1 MLDVGNSNETITRP
15 LLILALLL
23 LFRPLYSQTTA
34 RQDTSL
40 KVLRGS
46 YILIKNTKSFAI
58 NDTIIRIQST
68 LIPAR
73 ITGKDRT
80 ITFYDSL
87 KSKAS
92 KSILTKK
99 LFDLV
104 IILPDTTTNSKKIIN
119 HSDDF
124 FKDYS
129 GIKIRKIQIK
139 RLNVFGADVSNP
151 GYSNP
156 HGVEKI
162 LNNTHVNTNENI
174 IRKNLLFT
182 EGDTISPLKLTDNER
197 ILRQLPYIDD
207 ARIIVVP
214 VSGEE
219 ADILVITKDVYSLGA
234 DFTYRAKNKGSVW
247 LFEKNTFGMGHEFK
261 LEIPYSSTSQDSPG
275 IGLNYNINNISK
287 TFVNLNLNYYNG
299 LGRRTYGFN
308 LSRNLVSSET
318 KYAGGITI
326 REMFTT
332 EDLDTLPLPEPL
344 KYNYQD
350 YWLLRSFLINRESVS
365 RIIGG
370 IRYINNNVFKKP
382 LIQPKTYYALQT
394 YSLYLGSI
402 TFSQQKYYKTNL
414 IYSYGRTED
423 IPYGGLVGITGG
435 MEVNELTKRGYLGT
449 NAAFGRS
456 FSTLG
461 YFYGSVGFGTFVNN
475 HHTEQGIL
483 SVRFKYFSNL
493 ISVGK
498 QMIRNFVNVNYTRGF
513 DRYSDEYL
521 SVIKENG
528 FTGYANDSLRG
539 TQRVTLSLETVVF
552 NPLNIY
558 GFRIAFFGF
567 ADMAFLAG
575 TTEVIS
581 KGSFL
586 SGIGLGLRIRNDN
599 LVFNTFQIRLG
610 FFPDPPVFSRI
621 NYLILSGEQLLRPNN
636 FDPGPPD
643 RIPYR

>member
-1 MLDVGNSNETITRP
+1 MLDAGNRNETITRP
-15 LLILALLL
+15 LFILALFL
-23 LFRPLYSQTTA
+23 LFRPLYSQNTV

-40 KVLRGS
+40 KLLRGS
-46 YILIKNTKSFAI
+46 FILLKDTESFI
-58 NDTIIRIQST
+58 TNDTIIKIQST

-92 KSILTKK
+92 KSIFTKT

-104 IILPDTTTNSKKIIN
+104 IILPDSANRKKIIN
-119 HSDDF
+119 HSDDI
-124 FKDYS
+124 FKDYA
-129 GIKIRKIQIK
+129 GIKIRKIQVQ
-139 RLNVFGADVSNP
+139 RLNVFGADISNP
-151 GYSNP
+151 GHYNP
-156 HGVEKI
+156 HGIEKV
-162 LNNTHVNTNENI
+162 LNNTHVNTNEII
-174 IRKNLLFT
+174 IRKNLLFA

-219 ADILVITKDVYSLGA
+219 ADILVITKDVYSLGG
-234 DFTYRAKNKGSVW
+234 DFTFRGKNKGSLW
-247 LFEKNTFGMGHEFK
+247 LFDKNTFGMGHEFK
-261 LEIPYSSTSQDSPG
+261 VEIPYSSTSQDSPG
-275 IGLNYNINNISK
+275 LGLNYYINNISK

-299 LGRRTYGFN
+299 LGKRTYGIN
-308 LSRNLVSSET
+308 LSRNLISSET
-318 KYAGGITI
+318 RYAGGISI

-332 EDLDTLPLPEPL
+332 EDLDTLPIPEPL

-365 RIIGG
+365 RIIAG
-370 IRYINNNVFKKP
+370 IRYINNNVYEKP
-382 LIQPKTYYALQT
+382 NIIPNTYYALQT
-394 YSLYLGSI
+394 SSLYLGSVS
-402 TFSQQKYYKTNL
+402 FAVQKYYKTNL

-423 IPYGGLVGITGG
+423 IPYGGLIRVTGG
-435 MEVNELTKRGYLGT
+435 MEINEFNKRAYLGT
-449 NAAFGRS
+449 DAAFGRS
-456 FSTLG
+456 SSVLG
-461 YFYGSVGFGTFVNN
+461 YFYVSAGFGTFIKN
-475 HHTEQGIL
+475 HHSEQGIL
-483 SVRFKYFSNL
+483 TVKLKYFSNL
-493 ISVGK
+493 IPVGK
-498 QMIRNFVNVNYTRGF
+498 QMIRNFINVNYTRGF
-513 DRYSDEYL
+513 DRYSAEYL

-539 TQRVTLSLETVVF
+539 AQRVTLSLESVVF
-552 NPLNIY
+552 NPVNIY
-558 GFRIAFFGF
+558 GFRFAFFGF

-575 TTEVIS
+575 TAEVIS

-586 SGIGLGLRIRNDN
+586 SGIGLGIRIRNDN
-599 LVFNTFQIRLG
+599 LVFSTFQIRLG
-610 FFPDPPVFSRI
+610 FFPDPPMYSRI
-621 NYLILSGEQLLRPNN
+621 NYLTVSGEQLLRPNN